1 MVTSEMADMII
12 SGVVSAPAGAQG
24 IFRSRRSSGAPRR
37 SRRGESR
44 LHARGA
50 LRTQPRQD
58 AELQAADHGALA
70 VLGNDEEDIRIA
82 CEPIERRKIG
92 LRQRVFDPL
101 TGAAERIVRQ
111 HGDDDAD
118 ILAAGT
124 TDGDL

>member
-1 MVTSEMADMII
+1 MQSCRQPTT
-12 SGVVSAPAGAQG
+12 AP
-24 IFRSRRSSGAPRR
+24 S
-37 SRRGESR
+37 
-44 LHARGA
+44 
-50 LRTQPRQD
+50 
-58 AELQAADHGALA
+58 A

-82 CEPIERRKIG
+82 REPIERREIG

-124 TDGDL
+124 TNGNL